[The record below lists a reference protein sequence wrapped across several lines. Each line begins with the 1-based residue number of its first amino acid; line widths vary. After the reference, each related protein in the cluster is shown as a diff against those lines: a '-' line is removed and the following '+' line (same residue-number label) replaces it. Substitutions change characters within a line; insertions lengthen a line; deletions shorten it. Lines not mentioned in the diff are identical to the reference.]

1 MTMNA
6 RMWRPGFALAGALM
20 LGLAAGAATA
30 DEPPADPFAGLAA
43 LGQGDLALLNGRQ
56 GLVFQLGQQSFEI
69 ESSNQITADQIT
81 SGSVNLQNSF
91 AGSRGF
97 NAMANNTGNNAITTN
112 GLIVNLNLH

>member
-1 MTMNA
+1 MNA
-6 RMWRPGFALAGALM
+6 RMWRPGFALAGAVM

-30 DEPPADPFAGLAA
+30 GEPPADPFAGLAA
-43 LGQGDLALLNGRQ
+43 VGQGDLSRLNGRQ
-56 GLVFQLGQQSFEI
+56 GITFQLGQQTFDF
-69 ESSNQITADQIT
+69 ESSNQLTADQVT
-81 SGSVNLQNSF
+81 SGNVNLQNSF